1 MNWLN
6 YCHTKLIFVKLSY
19 FCYCFFVD
27 GIINLNRGV
36 PFESN
41 KIDADKAREIESKL
55 GDLDKTFFKYEHG
68 EKNSSILHSLKKVF
82 LIASWGLYWQNIKIW
97 LSTISLIDIYHLIFF
112 SSFLVL
118 VIRRRKLINTSR
130 TNAKRLIN
138 FNFRFFVHLLQT
150 EIWRNII
157 SYISISQQ
165 DILSI
170 GSTCSCLSLVS
181 WCDVHKNLLNR
192 IWK

>member
-1 MNWLN
+1 MVYLLN
-6 YCHTKLIFVKLSY
+6 PIRLTQIKQEKLSLNW
-19 FCYCFFVD
+19 
-27 GIINLNRGV
+27 GIN
-36 PFESN
+36 
-41 KIDADKAREIESKL
+41 
-55 GDLDKTFFKYEHG
+55 LDKTFFKYEHG

-165 DILSI
+165 DILS
-170 GSTCSCLSLVS
+170 SCLSLVS